1 MTVRHWLPGFIIV
14 LASLPG
20 ITSAVAQSF
29 GPDEAVGVHGSVSQQ
44 TVLTP
49 QQRRA
54 IYEAVMRQKVHF
66 AGPTVAAVVG
76 APVPPSLL
84 LHDLPGS
91 PTGNSDQAAD
101 DSNARVLKYAMVA
114 DDVVVIDPIA
124 MRVVD
129 VIHRDGVKP

>member
-1 MTVRHWLPGFIIV
+1 MTARLRLAGLAL

-20 ITSAVAQSF
+20 ITSAAAQSF
-29 GPDEAVGVHGSVSQQ
+29 GPDEAIGRPGSVMQQ

-54 IYEAVMRQKVHF
+54 IYEAVGRQRVRS
-66 AGPTVAAVVG
+66 PELVLAAVVG
-76 APVPPSLL
+76 APVPPSAL
-84 LHDLPGS
+84 LHDLPDQ
-91 PTGNSDQAAD
+91 PVGNPDLAAD
-101 DSNARVLKYAMVA
+101 DSNVRVLKYAMVA
-114 DDVVVIDPIA
+114 DDVVVVDPIA

>member
-1 MTVRHWLPGFIIV
+1 MTARLRLAGLVL

-20 ITSAVAQSF
+20 ITSVTAQSF
-29 GPDEAVGVHGSVSQQ
+29 GPDEAVGPPGSVSQQ
-44 TVLTP
+44 MVLSP

-54 IYEAVMRQKVHF
+54 IYETIMRQRVHF
-66 AGPTVAAVVG
+66 AGPAVAAVVG

-84 LHDLPGS
+84 LHDLPD
-91 PTGNSDQAAD
+91 PPAGNPDLAAD

-114 DDVVVIDPIA
+114 DDVVVVDPIV

-129 VIHRDGVKP
+129 VIHRGGVKP

>member
-1 MTVRHWLPGFIIV
+1 MTVRYWLPGFV
-14 LASLPG
+14 LLVSLPG
-20 ITSAVAQSF
+20 IITSAVAQSF
-29 GPDEAVGVHGSVSQQ
+29 GPDEAIAVPGSISQQ
-44 TVLTP
+44 TVLSP

-54 IYEAVMRQKVHF
+54 IYEAVMRQKVRF
-66 AGPTVAAVVG
+66 AGPNVAAAVG

-84 LHDLPGS
+84 LHDLPDS
-91 PTGNSDQAAD
+91 PTGISDQAAD

>member
-1 MTVRHWLPGFIIV
+1 MTAKLRLVGLAL

-20 ITSAVAQSF
+20 ITSVAAQSF
-29 GPDEAVGVHGSVSQQ
+29 SPDEAVGPPGSVSQQ
-44 TVLTP
+44 TVLSP

-54 IYEAVMRQKVHF
+54 IYEAVMRQTVRF
-66 AGPTVAAVVG
+66 AGPSVEAVVG

-84 LHDLPGS
+84 LHDLPDS

-101 DSNARVLKYAMVA
+101 DGNVRVLKYAMVA

-129 VIHRDGVKP
+129 VIHRNGVKP

>member
-1 MTVRHWLPGFIIV
+1 MSAKLRLVGFIL

-20 ITSAVAQSF
+20 ITSVAAQSF
-29 GPDEAVGVHGSVSQQ
+29 GPDEAVGRPGSVTQP

-54 IYEAVMRQKVHF
+54 IYEAVGRQRVRSSDL
-66 AGPTVAAVVG
+66 AIAAVVG

-84 LHDLPGS
+84 LHDLPDP
-91 PTGNSDQAAD
+91 PTGNSEQAAD
-101 DSNARVLKYAMVA
+101 DANVRILKYAMVA
-114 DDVVVIDPIA
+114 DDVVVIDPIV

-129 VIHRDGVKP
+129 VIHRDGVKPW